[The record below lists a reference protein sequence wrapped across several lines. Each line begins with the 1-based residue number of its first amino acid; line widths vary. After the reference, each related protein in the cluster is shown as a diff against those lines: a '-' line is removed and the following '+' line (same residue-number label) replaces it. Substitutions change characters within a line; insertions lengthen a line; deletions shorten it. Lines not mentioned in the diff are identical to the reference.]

1 MLQVN
6 IKHTYIFKFIKQCK
20 VSYITGYMITN
31 LCYIIITCYVTY
43 IITHY
48 IYVLYSTRH
57 LLYNLCYLLTS
68 KQNQRFLTYNIW
80 TAI

>member
-6 IKHTYIFKFIKQCK
+6 IKHTYIFKFINLKQCK
-20 VSYITGYMITN
+20 DITN